1 MDLKYLRPTSVGFGE
16 DLLEK
21 MILAASNVRERQS
34 QIVRALEKS
43 GVSFALS
50 GSNATH
56 LWVASVEEAAA
67 RQYRNVELIIE
78 RKDIDSLVAAMKE
91 LGFFTDLRPDRVTI
105 RSTPDQRKRW
115 ADIALFAN
123 ESAANKSFTIPS
135 LNGTTVV
142 GSVPV
147 LLLESLVE
155 LQLWRWTLDDRV
167 DLRDMIEVGL
177 LDQTWPSRLPP
188 ELAARLQELL
198 DEPNG

>member
-1 MDLKYLRPTSVGFGE
+1 
-16 DLLEK
+16 LLEK

-78 RKDIDSLVAAMKE
+78 RKETDSLVAAMKG

-105 RSTPDQRKRW
+105 RSTPNQRKRW

-123 ESAANKSFTIPS
+123 ERAANTSFTIPS
-135 LNGTTVV
+135 LDGTTVV
-142 GSVPV
+142 GSAPV

-198 DEPNG
+198 DDPNG